1 MRLERMTNNKIKIF
15 LTVDDLTD
23 RGLTKDDIWKDSLKW
38 HQLFHDMLAEAS
50 EEFDLEI
57 LGSVAVEIFSLHAQG
72 MVMIVTMAEQEE
84 DEGHFDE
91 GIIEMQVTV
100 DGSEDILF
108 SFTNLEDVIHLA
120 KRLLQAGVNG
130 GTLYYMNEHYY
141 LLMNGILA
149 EDASKAVS
157 LLAEYGVPSIL
168 SIHLLMEYGNEIMK
182 DKAVE
187 TIVHY
192 FK

>member
-72 MVMIVTMAEQEE
+72 MVMIVTLVEHEE

-108 SFTNLEDVIHLA
+108 SFANLEDVIQLS
-120 KRLLQAGVNG
+120 KRLLQAGVKG
-130 GTLYYMNEHYY
+130 GTLFYMNDYYY
-141 LLMNGILA
+141 LLMNGILP
-149 EDASKAVS
+149 EDASRAVS

-182 DKAVE
+182 DQAVE